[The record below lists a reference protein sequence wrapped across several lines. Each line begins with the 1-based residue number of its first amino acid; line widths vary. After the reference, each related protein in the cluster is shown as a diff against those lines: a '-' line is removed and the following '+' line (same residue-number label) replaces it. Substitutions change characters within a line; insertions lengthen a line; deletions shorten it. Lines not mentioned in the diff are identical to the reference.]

1 VSSEEP
7 SAESLAGQLL
17 IAAPNLLDPNFF
29 RTVVLLLEHQD
40 EGAVGVVLNRPSEQ
54 PAHEAIP
61 DLADVL
67 DATEMLHQGGPVQ
80 PEAVI
85 ALGEYRTPPA
95 SEPIVGRVGLLGGD
109 LDLNELGT
117 LIDRARIFLG
127 YAGWGPGQLE
137 AEIAEEAWILE
148 PAQPADVFSTDPTTL
163 WREVLDRKGGRYR
176 LLARMPDDP
185 SLN

>member
-1 VSSEEP
+1 MSAEEP

-17 IAAPNLLDPNFF
+17 IAAPNLYDPNFF

-54 PAHEAIP
+54 PAHDAIP
-61 DLADVL
+61 DLAGVL
-67 DATEMLHQGGPVQ
+67 DEQEMLYHGGPVQ

-85 ALGEYRTPPA
+85 ALGEYRDPPPA
-95 SEPIVGRVGLLGGD
+95 APIVGRIGLLGGD
-109 LDLNELGT
+109 LDLNELGSVV
-117 LIDRARIFLG
+117 DRARIFLG

-148 PAQPADVFSTDPTTL
+148 PAQPADVFTTDSTLL
-163 WREVLDRKGGRYR
+163 WRQVLDRKGGRFR

-185 SLN
+185 TLN